1 MAIQPALAFTLTLAA
16 SMIGLAQTE
25 VQTAPGELQNRFND
39 PFFQFTTVIP
49 DCPMPLGPLITAA
62 EQVAQA
68 ARRAQKD
75 VSCVQA
81 GSCDK
86 PNAFAYDADI
96 AAALRKALNVTQ
108 LYTHSPLVN
117 SSLWATVQGRVV
129 TIEGCVA
136 GDVPLGF
143 DHVFISRAIE
153 TMVMGLPNVVQ
164 GVALIRTS
172 EQARA
177 GAAVP
182 YRVRP

>member
-1 MAIQPALAFTLTLAA
+1 MKTSLVAATLLCGSFSVVGQTPAQF
-16 SMIGLAQTE
+16 
-25 VQTAPGELQNRFND
+25 APGELQNRFND

-49 DCPMPLGPLITAA
+49 DCPVPLGPLITAA